1 MPVVL
6 GACLFLVVA
15 LVLTSVVAFV
25 WSRRKDDPMG
35 DLVGLTAVVMAGLP
49 AAAYGT
55 MAGGL

>member
-6 GACLFLVVA
+6 AVCLFLVVA
-15 LVLTSVVAFV
+15 LVLTSVGAFV
-25 WSRRKDDPMG
+25 WSRRRGDPMG

-55 MAGGL
+55 MAGAL